1 MYKVTNYQLHI
12 WCSDVAPHWLVSY
25 LELHLSLYSPDI
37 ILALK
42 MLRQLV
48 NWYSNIEYITKL
60 CL

>member
-1 MYKVTNYQLHI
+1 MYKVTNYQLHV
-12 WCSDVAPHWLVSY
+12 WCSDVVPHWLVSY
-25 LELHLSLYSPDI
+25 LELYLSLYSTGI

-48 NWYSNIEYITKL
+48 NFYSNIEYITKL